1 MRKRPRILAI
11 VTVVFTFLLASVT
24 KTPSGAP
31 GPAAQP
37 PTSDRI
43 QIEHEYVRIPADRI
57 PKATVQ
63 SISAARRS
71 ITPAPEIGRQARAAP
86 VVSAAPRTTAS
97 RSAENKTRW
106 NRAAGA
112 LVGNRRYTPHPT
124 SCLRSGTSRSGR
136 ESDRGKRPLHATT
149 LPAARQVGYFERF
162 FGVTLFR
169 RSTSGLADNGIGA
182 PLVTISFA
190 SILRP

>member
-71 ITPAPEIGRQARAAP
+71 LTPAPEIGRQARAAP
-86 VVSAAPRTTAS
+86 VES
-97 RSAENKTRW
+97 
-106 NRAAGA
+106 AGA
-112 LVGNRRYTPHPT
+112 ECGFGRSRRFRVAADD
-124 SCLRSGTSRSGR
+124 SIQVSRKQNDVESGR

-149 LPAARQVGYFERF
+149 RPAARQVGYFERF